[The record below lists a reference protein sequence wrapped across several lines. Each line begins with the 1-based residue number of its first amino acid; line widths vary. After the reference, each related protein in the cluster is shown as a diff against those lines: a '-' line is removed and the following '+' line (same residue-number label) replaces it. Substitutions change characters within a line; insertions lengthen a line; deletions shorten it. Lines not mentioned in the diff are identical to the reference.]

1 MSEEPDLIYC
11 SNCKCNQT
19 PDKFV
24 KDETTYKTCNKCRDR
39 GEKRRY
45 IAEPDSDSDE
55 EDEDM
60 CLLYCSTCKCN
71 KSPEHFVK
79 DDTTFKTC
87 NKCRNRV
94 RSKPVADAESENC
107 EQDDEFTGRNYNYK
121 TRYNKY
127 KSDDPDFN
135 IPLDKFVE
143 MIVSLCDYCGIRN
156 LNKGFNGIDR
166 VDSTLPHIIGNC
178 VPACW
183 DCNRRKGA
191 SPRKEFLM
199 HIKRI
204 YEYLHLENIE
214 NVK

>member
-1 MSEEPDLIYC
+1 MSENETDLIYC

-24 KDETTYKTCNKCRDR
+24 KDEVTFKTCNKCRDR
-39 GEKRRY
+39 DKRRNL
-45 IAEPDSDSDE
+45 EESDSDS
-55 EDEDM
+55 EDNTF
-60 CLLYCSTCKCN
+60 LLYCSKCRSN
-71 KSPEHFVK
+71 KSPDHFVK

-87 NKCRNRV
+87 NKCRERE
-94 RSKPVADAESENC
+94 RRKSIITDPDSENGD
-107 EQDDEFTGRNYNYK
+107 QDDEFTGRNYNYK
-121 TRYNKY
+121 TRYNRY
-127 KSDDPDFN
+127 KADDPYFD

-143 MIVSLCDYCGIRN
+143 MIVSPCDYCGIRN
-156 LNKGFNGIDR
+156 LNKGFNGIDT
-166 VDSTLPHIIGNC
+166 VDSTLPHIMGNC

-191 SPRKEFLM
+191 SQRREFLM
-199 HIKRI
+199 HAKRI